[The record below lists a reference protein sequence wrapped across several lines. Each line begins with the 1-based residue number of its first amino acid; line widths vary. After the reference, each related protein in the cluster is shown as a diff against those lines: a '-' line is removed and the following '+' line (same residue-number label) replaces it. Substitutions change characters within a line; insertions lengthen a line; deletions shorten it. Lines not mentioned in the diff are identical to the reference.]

1 MQRQARLVSAA
12 RSQANASVSARAKLL
27 IVDDEPLMLSSLA
40 ELLRLRGYQVS
51 TVSTGREAIDLVT
64 ANKGY
69 DLMLLDLNMPDM
81 HGFGVA
87 EHAERFAPGMAV
99 VVVSGDTTADAAI
112 GAMRKGV
119 HDFIRKPYEPEELL
133 RTVADVL
140 EKSKRDQARRENS
153 ELVDKSERWHRFL
166 VHHSP
171 DIIYTLDREGRFSF
185 VNDRAL
191 AQLGFARGELLGTHF
206 SEFIVEQDLE
216 RAKFVFNERR
226 TGKRAAHDM
235 ELRLKIKPSV
245 IDADALEGFI
255 TIELSA
261 CGIYDS
267 GACGGTGQFRGTYGV
282 ARNIGE
288 RKRAEETIYHHAYHD
303 VLTGLPN
310 RLLFR
315 DRLSLA
321 IAQAKRSG
329 HMLAVMFLDLDR
341 FKAVNDGSGHAVGD
355 QLLQAVAARVSK
367 CIREGDTLA
376 RLGGDEFT
384 LLLPHIAGR
393 EAAENAARKI
403 LSVISQPFPIDGQ
416 EHHSGMS
423 IGIAVY
429 PDDGDN
435 MDALVRN
442 ADVAMYDVKARG
454 RNNYVFFSEARQAAR
469 SSRASL
475 GGELRKAVARN
486 QLELHYQPQVDS
498 TTGRITALE
507 ALLRWNHPVHGQLP
521 PEEFITLAQE
531 AGATASISEW
541 VIRTACTQIKEW
553 RDHGVAPVRLG
564 INLTPEQIEQHDFMA
579 KFTQLLQQAKVDA
592 SWFEIE
598 ITESAL
604 LRNVDATQ
612 ARLRQLAALGVQIAI
627 DDFGMGYSALS
638 YLRTLPIHA
647 IKIDRSFVADIDPD
661 EENSIV
667 AAILLIA
674 KGLKLR
680 LVAEGVETREQLEFL
695 RANGCGQCQGY
706 LFSRPLS
713 AEEATRLLVR
723 GDPLLPR

>member
-1 MQRQARLVSAA
+1 MQRQARLVGAG
-12 RSQANASVSARAKLL
+12 RSHADASVYPQAKLL

-40 ELLRLRGYQVS
+40 ELLQLRGYQVS
-51 TVSTGREAIDLVT
+51 TVSSGREAIDRVS
-64 ANKGY
+64 ADQGY

-87 EHAERFAPGMAV
+87 EHAERVAPGMAV

-133 RTVADVL
+133 RTVAGVL

-153 ELVDKSERWHRFL
+153 ELVGKSERWHRFL

-171 DIIYTLDREGRFSF
+171 DIIYTLDREGRLSF

-191 AQLGFARGELLGTHF
+191 VQLGFARDELLGRHF
-206 SEFIVEQDLE
+206 SEFVVEEDRE
-216 RAKFVFNERR
+216 RAKFAIDERR
-226 TGKRAAHDM
+226 TGKRAVRDM
-235 ELRLKIKPSV
+235 ELRLKVRPSV
-245 IDADALEGFI
+245 IDTDAPDGFI

-261 CGIYDS
+261 CGIYD
-267 GACGGTGQFRGTYGV
+267 GAAGADGQFRGTYGV

-288 RKRAEETIYHHAYHD
+288 RKRTEEAIYHHAYHD

-329 HMLAVMFLDLDR
+329 QMLAVMFLDLDR
-341 FKAVNDGSGHAVGD
+341 LKAVNDASGHAVGD

-384 LLLPHIAGR
+384 LLLPQIAGR

-403 LSVISQPFPIDGQ
+403 LSVIGQPFHIAGR
-416 EHHSGMS
+416 EHYSGMS
-423 IGIAVY
+423 IGIAIY

-435 MDALVRN
+435 MDALVKN

-454 RNNYVFFSEARQAAR
+454 RNSYAFFSEARHAAR
-469 SSRASL
+469 SSRATLSI
-475 GGELRKAVARN
+475 ELRKAVARN
-486 QLELHYQPQVDS
+486 QFELHYQPQVDS
-498 TTGRITALE
+498 TTGRIIALE
-507 ALLRWNHPVHGQLP
+507 ALLRWNHPVRGQLP
-521 PEEFITLAQE
+521 PEEFIGLAQE

-541 VIRTACTQIKEW
+541 VIRTACIQIKEW
-553 RDHGVAPVRLG
+553 RDHGLAPVRLG
-564 INLTPEQIEQHDFMA
+564 INLTPEQIEQHDFVA
-579 KFTQLLQQAKVDA
+579 KFTQLLQQAKVDPGC
-592 SWFEIE
+592 FEIE
-598 ITESAL
+598 ITESAIM
-604 LRNVDATQ
+604 RNVDATQ
-612 ARLRQLAALGVQIAI
+612 AKLRQLAALGAQIAI
-627 DDFGMGYSALS
+627 DDFGMGYFALS
-638 YLRTLPIHA
+638 YLRTLPVHA
-647 IKIDRSFVADIDPD
+647 LKIDRSFIAEIDAGA
-661 EENSIV
+661 ENSIV

-680 LVAEGVETREQLEFL
+680 LVAEGVETREQLAFL
-695 RANGCGQCQGY
+695 RINGCGQCQGY

-723 GDPLLPR
+723 GEPLLPR